1 MSLKGTYGSKNKTVF
16 LAPKSTTVKISFGAV
31 SFLLSFLITFHFFL
45 IGSQFWRGNRKIL
58 AAKKSQLSYLRRGKG
73 KKKKSRTDDILD
85 RLRRIVSEPAEE
97 EEEEEEDITEI
108 GLAGPS
114 HQQTKQVQVQ
124 QLPAAAADCSTQ
136 QTVEEE
142 AAKILKA
149 IFKCSICLSECK
161 LPAAACASCYAVIG
175 CVHCL
180 EQWIESSS
188 SLSKCPLCR
197 TTADYALVPL
207 VREIANILGQ
217 SVPRASGDDGGSDT
231 DTIPYGRADNEQYHS
246 DDDFEV
252 LPPMM

>member
-1 MSLKGTYGSKNKTVF
+1 M
-16 LAPKSTTVKISFGAV
+16 
-31 SFLLSFLITFHFFL
+31 
-45 IGSQFWRGNRKIL
+45 
-58 AAKKSQLSYLRRGKG
+58 QLQ
-73 KKKKSRTDDILD
+73 
-85 RLRRIVSEPAEE
+85 
-97 EEEEEEDITEI
+97 
-108 GLAGPS
+108 
-114 HQQTKQVQVQ
+114 H
-124 QLPAAAADCSTQ
+124 LPTAAADCSTQ

-188 SLSKCPLCR
+188 YFFKCPLCR

-207 VREIANILGQ
+207 LREIANILGQ

-231 DTIPYGRADNEQYHS
+231 DTVPYGLVDNEQYHS

-252 LPPMM
+252 LPPML

>member
-1 MSLKGTYGSKNKTVF
+1 M
-16 LAPKSTTVKISFGAV
+16 KISFGAV

-85 RLRRIVSEPAEE
+85 RLRRIVSEPV
-97 EEEEEEDITEI
+97 EEEEDITEI

-180 EQWIESSS
+180 EQWIESNS

-207 VREIANILGQ
+207 VREIFWDSQ
-217 SVPRASGDDGGSDT
+217 SLELLEMT
-231 DTIPYGRADNEQYHS
+231 
-246 DDDFEV
+246 EV
-252 LPPMM
+252 VTPTPFRTVVQIMNSIIQTMTLKSFPQ

>member
-1 MSLKGTYGSKNKTVF
+1 M
-16 LAPKSTTVKISFGAV
+16 KISFRAV

-58 AAKKSQLSYLRRGKG
+58 AAKKSQLSYLRKGKG

-97 EEEEEEDITEI
+97 EEEEQEEDITEI

-114 HQQTKQVQVQ
+114 HQQTKQVHV
-124 QLPAAAADCSTQ
+124 Q

-207 VREIANILGQ
+207 LREIANILGQ
-217 SVPRASGDDGGSDT
+217 SVPRASGDDGDSDT
-231 DTIPYGRADNEQYHS
+231 DTVPYGRVDNEQYH
-246 DDDFEV
+246 
-252 LPPMM
+252 

>member
-1 MSLKGTYGSKNKTVF
+1 M
-16 LAPKSTTVKISFGAV
+16 KISFGAV

-142 AAKILKA
+142 AAKILKV

-197 TTADYALVPL
+197 TTAYYALVPL

>member
-1 MSLKGTYGSKNKTVF
+1 M
-16 LAPKSTTVKISFGAV
+16 KISFRAV
-31 SFLLSFLITFHFFL
+31 SFLLSFLVRFHFFL

-58 AAKKSQLSYLRRGKG
+58 AAKKIQLSYLRRGKG

-85 RLRRIVSEPAEE
+85 RLGRIVSEPAEE
-97 EEEEEEDITEI
+97 KEEEEEEIAEI

-142 AAKILKA
+142 AAKIHKA
-149 IFKCSICLSECK
+149 IFKCSMCLSKCK
-161 LPAAACASCYAVIG
+161 LPAAACASCYALIG

-180 EQWIESSS
+180 EQRIESAS

-197 TTADYALVPL
+197 TTADHALVPL

-217 SVPRASGDDGGSDT
+217 SIPRASGDDGGSDT
-231 DTIPYGRADNEQYHS
+231 DTVPYGRVGNEQYHS

-252 LPPMM
+252 LPPML

>member
-1 MSLKGTYGSKNKTVF
+1 M
-16 LAPKSTTVKISFGAV
+16 
-31 SFLLSFLITFHFFL
+31 
-45 IGSQFWRGNRKIL
+45 
-58 AAKKSQLSYLRRGKG
+58 
-73 KKKKSRTDDILD
+73 
-85 RLRRIVSEPAEE
+85 
-97 EEEEEEDITEI
+97 
-108 GLAGPS
+108 
-114 HQQTKQVQVQ
+114 QVQH
-124 QLPAAAADCSTQ
+124 LPAAAADCSTQ

-188 SLSKCPLCR
+188 YFFKCPLCR

-207 VREIANILGQ
+207 LREIANILGQ

-231 DTIPYGRADNEQYHS
+231 DTVPYGRVDNEQYHS

-252 LPPMM
+252 LPPTL